1 MGVPNTTFK
10 RKPANEKSS
19 HKTLWRAQPRNKIS
33 FLRGGYFPVGC
44 KLPGFISMIKAL
56 GNHAQSFQ
64 PQESEG
70 KNRKTSL
77 IFSPPQAAT
86 PPTCHTR
93 GLYFCFTFS
102 IHGSGA
108 QPARIC
114 GLSYPAAPKALAA
127 TPGRG
132 HCLLWSHQL
141 KMSIGFYD
149 HFYNY

>member
-1 MGVPNTTFK
+1 MPNTTFK

-77 IFSPPQAAT
+77 IFPPATSSHPSNLSHPWPLSLFHIFHPRVRSSASTDLWALLSGCSQSPRSNPWKGT
-86 PPTCHTR
+86 LPFVESP
-93 GLYFCFTFS
+93 
-102 IHGSGA
+102 I
-108 QPARIC
+108 
-114 GLSYPAAPKALAA
+114 KDVNW
-127 TPGRG
+127 
-132 HCLLWSHQL
+132 LL
-141 KMSIGFYD
+141 
-149 HFYNY
+149 